1 MWQTIKTY
9 LEVLTWSFASKALV
23 DPATLGRAYH
33 SGHQQTLR
41 VSRLI
46 KIPLSDQPFRQIC
59 PPRNL
64 FRLSISLAAC
74 INSLLIA
81 APLLRCRSGA
91 CFPMVL
97 LLSSTVRGAS
107 SSLSS
112 GLAPPSPAL
121 PKDWRQQD
129 TDMSFNKSL
138 AMPQLHP
145 PDSFAIIMASRLSLG
160 CPHRGSSL
168 AWGLVGPLDWGRAP
182 LGPHMCFDRRAHL
195 VAAQGELTA
204 HRSPPP
210 TGPRGEVARMP
221 VLVLVVA
228 TQCVPHM
235 PKHPTGHIRPP
246 NACHRQDTG
255 SYSLTGFCAW
265 FLFYTAHD

>member
-1 MWQTIKTY
+1 MWQTIKTH
-9 LEVLTWSFASKALV
+9 LEVLTWSFASKAVV

-64 FRLSISLAAC
+64 FRPSISLAAC

-129 TDMSFNKSL
+129 TDMSSKKRL
-138 AMPQLHP
+138 TMPQLHP
-145 PDSFAIIMASRLSLG
+145 PDSFAIMASGLSLG
-160 CPHRGSSL
+160 DLTEAAHLHGALLAPWTGAAPH
-168 AWGLVGPLDWGRAP
+168 WGLTCA
-182 LGPHMCFDRRAHL
+182 
-195 VAAQGELTA
+195 LTGV
-204 HRSPPP
+204 P
-210 TGPRGEVARMP
+210 TLWPPRG
-221 VLVLVVA
+221 
-228 TQCVPHM
+228 
-235 PKHPTGHIRPP
+235 
-246 NACHRQDTG
+246 N
-255 SYSLTGFCAW
+255 
-265 FLFYTAHD
+265 

>member
-1 MWQTIKTY
+1 M
-9 LEVLTWSFASKALV
+9 SSK
-23 DPATLGRAYH
+23 
-33 SGHQQTLR
+33 
-41 VSRLI
+41 
-46 KIPLSDQPFRQIC
+46 
-59 PPRNL
+59 
-64 FRLSISLAAC
+64 
-74 INSLLIA
+74 
-81 APLLRCRSGA
+81 
-91 CFPMVL
+91 
-97 LLSSTVRGAS
+97 
-107 SSLSS
+107 
-112 GLAPPSPAL
+112 
-121 PKDWRQQD
+121 
-129 TDMSFNKSL
+129 KSL

-145 PDSFAIIMASRLSLG
+145 PDSFAIMASGLSLG

-235 PKHPTGHIRPP
+235 PKHPTGHLRPP

>member
-1 MWQTIKTY
+1 MHQLSPHRSTIAQVQIGGLLPDGVVVVEHGEGSLVL
-9 LEVLTWSFASKALV
+9 LELRTG
-23 DPATLGRAYH
+23 ATLPCSAQGLEAAGHRHVLQQEPCYATASPTRFLCHYGLRAI
-33 SGHQQTLR
+33 T
-41 VSRLI
+41 
-46 KIPLSDQPFRQIC
+46 
-59 PPRNL
+59 
-64 FRLSISLAAC
+64 
-74 INSLLIA
+74 
-81 APLLRCRSGA
+81 
-91 CFPMVL
+91 
-97 LLSSTVRGAS
+97 
-107 SSLSS
+107 
-112 GLAPPSPAL
+112 
-121 PKDWRQQD
+121 
-129 TDMSFNKSL
+129 
-138 AMPQLHP
+138 
-145 PDSFAIIMASRLSLG
+145 G

-221 VLVLVVA
+221 VLVVA
-228 TQCVPHM
+228 TQCVPHR
-235 PKHPTGHIRPP
+235 PKHPTGHLRPP

>member
-1 MWQTIKTY
+1 MWQTVKTY
-9 LEVLTWSFASKALV
+9 LEVLTWSFASKAVV

-129 TDMSFNKSL
+129 TDMSSKKRL

-145 PDSFAIIMASRLSLG
+145 PDSFAIIMASGLSLG

-221 VLVLVVA
+221 VLVVA

-235 PKHPTGHIRPP
+235 PKHPTGHLRPP